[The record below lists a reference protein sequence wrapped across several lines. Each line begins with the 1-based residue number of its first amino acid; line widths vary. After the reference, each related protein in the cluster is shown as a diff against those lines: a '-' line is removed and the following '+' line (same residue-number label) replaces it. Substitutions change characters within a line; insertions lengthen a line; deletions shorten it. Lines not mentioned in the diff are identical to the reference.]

1 MLLLLGVLFG
11 QKKKMEVVFFSYGD
25 LIDSVLANL
34 VGSKVVLDPF
44 FRLQNL
50 AIMDIVDSGR
60 ELHILTYPK
69 KSYKFLFFTIDRE
82 SWDTIH

>member
-11 QKKKMEVVFFSYGD
+11 QKKNMEVVFFSYGD

-44 FRLQNL
+44 FRLQN
-50 AIMDIVDSGR
+50 
-60 ELHILTYPK
+60 
-69 KSYKFLFFTIDRE
+69 
-82 SWDTIH
+82 